1 MASKKRNMK
10 LKGRLKSYTQTSL
23 YLGFLLVA
31 VNLLV
36 YILDVPSGLVLTCF
50 TLFYFGITVLLQLYN
65 KPIIMN
71 ELVSFATQYGQIQK
85 VLLRELELP
94 YAMLDEEGRLPGIRP
109 ALMADAIATSFGLMP
124 DSKRSYIRKRDTV
137 SPLHLC
143 FRQSPERSFRMRK
156 MRYHF
161 PLHLKTGIMR

>member
-94 YAMLDEEGRLPGIRP
+94 Y
-109 ALMADAIATSFGLMP
+109 GLMP
-124 DSKRSYIRKRDTV
+124 DSRRSYIRKRGTV

-143 FRQSPERSFRMRK
+143 FHQSPERSFRMRK

-161 PLHLKTGIMR
+161 PLSLKTGIMR

>member
-94 YAMLDEEGRLPGIRP
+94 YDMLDEEGRIIWTNAR
-109 ALMADAIATSFGLMP
+109 F
-124 DSKRSYIRKRDTV
+124 
-137 SPLHLC
+137 
-143 FRQSPERSFRMRK
+143 E
-156 MRYHF
+156 
-161 PLHLKTGIMR
+161 